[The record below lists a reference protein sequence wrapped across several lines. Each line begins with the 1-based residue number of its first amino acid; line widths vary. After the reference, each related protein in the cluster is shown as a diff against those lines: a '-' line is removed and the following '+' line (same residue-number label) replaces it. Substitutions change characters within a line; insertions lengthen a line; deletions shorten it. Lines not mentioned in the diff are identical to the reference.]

1 MGPNCRKNSS
11 KSGFLIQVGRFP
23 TNIFPSCRNSRFSFG
38 FVSVCKSS
46 RNWVS
51 STGDGGGGG
60 GGGGDS
66 LLDKRSFDAK
76 AEPKEETLLATSD

>member
-1 MGPNCRKNSS
+1 MGPNCRKNAS
-11 KSGFLIQVGRFP
+11 KSGFFIQVGKFP